1 MSNDTQA
8 DLPSADLIADLT
20 VDTTAEPTSEDSIAA
35 DSALA
40 DSAPAEQAAAPIET
54 GEAPATGETASTA
67 ETAGTADAAAVA
79 QAAETAE
86 AAGSAE
92 VPEGAGAAAVAEE
105 DDLDSH
111 RFECRSC
118 GYVYDPGE
126 GVKKL
131 GIPQGTP
138 FFELDAASFRCP
150 VCRSKVGAFKDIGPR
165 NKPSGFE
172 ENLNFGLGVN
182 RLTPG
187 QKNVLIFGGFAL
199 AIAFFLSLY
208 SLR

>member
-1 MSNDTQA
+1 MSDDTQA
-8 DLPSADLIADLT
+8 EQPL
-20 VDTTAEPTSEDSIAA
+20 EAA
-35 DSALA
+35 D
-40 DSAPAEQAAAPIET
+40 QA
-54 GEAPATGETASTA
+54 GEAPE
-67 ETAGTADAAAVA
+67 GTPSEPPAL
-79 QAAETAE
+79 EL
-86 AAGSAE
+86 
-92 VPEGAGAAAVAEE
+92 EE
-105 DDLDSH
+105 PDLSSH

-131 GIPQGTP
+131 GIEPGTA
-138 FFELDAASFRCP
+138 FFELDAATFRCP

>member
-1 MSNDTQA
+1 MSEDTQ
-8 DLPSADLIADLT
+8 PEQ
-20 VDTTAEPTSEDSIAA
+20 TAPDPQIV
-35 DSALA
+35 
-40 DSAPAEQAAAPIET
+40 
-54 GEAPATGETASTA
+54 EAP
-67 ETAGTADAAAVA
+67 V
-79 QAAETAE
+79 AE
-86 AAGSAE
+86 APVADVETPE
-92 VPEGAGAAAVAEE
+92 VI
-105 DDLDSH
+105 DISTH

-131 GIPQGTP
+131 GIEPGTA
-138 FFELDAASFRCP
+138 FLDLDAATFRCP

-187 QKNVLIFGGFAL
+187 QKNVLIFGSFAL

>member
-1 MSNDTQA
+1 MSTDAPT
-8 DLPSADLIADLT
+8 DLPAD
-20 VDTTAEPTSEDSIAA
+20 
-35 DSALA
+35 
-40 DSAPAEQAAAPIET
+40 APAEPDEAMAEPAETAAASPAAAAP
-54 GEAPATGETASTA
+54 
-67 ETAGTADAAAVA
+67 AAAS
-79 QAAETAE
+79 AAPSSDPDT
-86 AAGSAE
+86 
-92 VPEGAGAAAVAEE
+92 
-105 DDLDSH
+105 H

-118 GYVYDPGE
+118 GFVYDPAE
-126 GVKKL
+126 GVRKV
-131 GIPQGTP
+131 GIEPGTA
-138 FFELDAASFRCP
+138 FVDLDPLSFRCP

-165 NKPSGFE
+165 DKPSGFE